1 MRFKAFI
8 CGLVVAS
15 LAGLG
20 TVAALTQDQEEDVR
34 GAFLTTRPKPVD
46 KPAKGNEAARPNR
59 RRPRPQAVK
68 PGGSPGGGNTTGA
81 IAKDDPNKVTPQKLG
96 VGLTLLSRDSLG
108 LTVRIDPTRT
118 FRKGDRVRVLLE
130 TNNDGYLYIF
140 NTTNGGK
147 PVMIYPNKELDQ
159 GGNYLQA
166 HVPFEIPSSTAG
178 EERLRWLVF
187 DEFAGNER
195 LYFVFTRE
203 PLPGIPLEDE
213 LIAFCSDAKN
223 TCPIQPNAELW
234 AQLEKELDE
243 PLHTDASKKYGKAQ
257 TDPERQ
263 AIERGLG
270 LSTQEP
276 EPSLIMMSASAKSGT
291 LVTVLDLVHK

>member
-1 MRFKAFI
+1 MRVKAFI
-8 CGLVVAS
+8 CAVVVTS

-20 TVAALTQDQEEDVR
+20 TVVGLTQDQEEDVR
-34 GAFLTTRPKPVD
+34 GAFLTTRPKPVE
-46 KPAKGNEAARPNR
+46 KKGNESARPIR
-59 RRPRPQAVK
+59 RRPRPQAAK
-68 PGGSPGGGNTTGA
+68 PSGTPAGGTTTSPT
-81 IAKDDPNKVTPQKLG
+81 AKDGPNKVTPQKLG

-108 LTVRIDPTRT
+108 LTVRTDPTRT

-130 TNNDGYLYIF
+130 TNSDGYLYIF

-147 PVMIYPNKELDQ
+147 PVMIYPNKELDE

-187 DEFAGNER
+187 DQFAGNER

-213 LIAFCSDAKN
+213 LVAFCNDTKN

-243 PLHTDASKKYGKAQ
+243 PLRTNATNKYGKAQ
-257 TDPERQ
+257 TQPERD
-263 AIERGLG
+263 AVERGLG
-270 LSTQEP
+270 LSKAEP
-276 EPSLIMMSASAKSGT
+276 EPSLIMMSASSKSGT

>member
-1 MRFKAFI
+1 MRFKALI
-8 CGLVVAS
+8 CGLAVAI

-20 TVAALTQDQEEDVR
+20 TVVAITQDQEENVR
-34 GAFLTTRPKPVD
+34 GAFMTTRPKP
-46 KPAKGNEAARPNR
+46 AARTNQPSRPNR
-59 RRPRPQAVK
+59 RRPKPQPVK
-68 PGGSPGGGNTTGA
+68 PGGSTGGTTSGTTSGA
-81 IAKDDPNKVTPQKLG
+81 VVKNEPTKVTPQKLG

-130 TNNDGYLYIF
+130 TNSDGYLYIF
-140 NTTNGGK
+140 NTTNAGK
-147 PVMIYPNKELDQ
+147 PVMIYPNKELDE

-166 HVPFEIPSSTAG
+166 HIPFEIPSSTAS

-187 DEFAGNER
+187 DEIAGNER

-213 LIAFCSDAKN
+213 LIAFCGDAKN

-234 AQLEKELDE
+234 AQLQKELTE
-243 PLHTDASKKYGKAQ
+243 PLQTNASNRYGKAQ
-257 TDPERQ
+257 TENERQ
-263 AIERGLG
+263 AIERGIG

-276 EPSLIMMSASAKSGT
+276 EPSIITMSASAKTGT
-291 LVTVLDLVHK
+291 LVTVLDLIHK